1 MLTSMVC
8 MRISDVFCLKPD
20 FNDQPRNTD
29 QEVVNWMKFYEMSA
43 PLVCLG
49 TMVTQVTVSEHS
61 VAGGHHLSLSRSTT
75 QLPRHWTISWSH
87 RSRNVHMVSVESSAV
102 TRPVNLSC
110 SFLSHVSTRLSHDP
124 GGQSELFVPVST
136 RLSRDPGGQ
145 SELFVPVSTKL
156 SRDPGGQSELFVP
169 VSCLHKAQP

>member
-1 MLTSMVC
+1 M
-8 MRISDVFCLKPD
+8 FCLKPD

-110 SFLSHVSTRLSHDP
+110 SFLSPQSSAVTRPVNLSCSFLSPQSSAVTRAVNLSCSFLSH
-124 GGQSELFVPVST
+124 
-136 RLSRDPGGQ
+136 
-145 SELFVPVSTKL
+145 VSTKL